1 MIYLYTANV
10 NPIFD
15 LYDNHRDI
23 FEQRMSLLC
32 PERRKKVEEVK
43 QPKDKARAMGAGLLL
58 QCALQDYLSLSVGNK
73 DCGHREEKE
82 LKRIFSFDK
91 EELHKARLQRHL
103 EIAYGE
109 KGKPYLPEFPGLYFS
124 LSHSGDYVALALS
137 CHPVGVDIQEER
149 ELSDGL
155 QKKYFTEEENA
166 GGARPFEIFSGK
178 ESYIKYT
185 GEGMSRSF
193 TDFSVNFK
201 KKTVTMNHHTVAYV
215 RKYELEGGKYV
226 LCVCDRCKDIV
237 SYAEQYTYSISE

>member
-10 NPIFD
+10 NKLFD
-15 LYDNHRDI
+15 LYENHRDI

-32 PERRKKVEEVK
+32 PERRKKVEEVR

-58 QCALQDYLSLSVGNK
+58 QCALQDYLSYSVGNK
-73 DCGHREEKE
+73 DVGHRQEKE
-82 LKRIFSFDK
+82 LKRSFDFGMEDLQTAK
-91 EELHKARLQRHL
+91 QQRHL
-103 EIAYGE
+103 EIEYGE

-149 ELSDGL
+149 VLSESL
-155 QKKYFTEEENA
+155 QNRYFTKEENES
-166 GGARPFEIFSGK
+166 GAKPFAIFSGK

-193 TDFSVNFK
+193 TDFCVNLK
-201 KKTVTMNHHTVAYV
+201 NKTVTLNGKKTIIAYV
-215 RKYELEGGKYV
+215 RKYELEDGKYV
-226 LCVCDRCKDIV
+226 LCVCDKCKDII
-237 SYAEQYTYSISE
+237 SYAQ